1 MKVRVSQFLLAALSL
16 LVAAGCATAP
26 IRAAKVAPYHPAV
39 KALDVRTPQRGQP
52 AATNAAAPQAAPLPG
67 EAPLAEEPAV
77 RTLMPGDR
85 LQITLRVYPKTDNF
99 ESVIDEN
106 GCINLDLVGRI
117 NVGGKTSAE
126 AEKAVEKAYV
136 DGQFY
141 KTITVSIIPPV
152 REFFVKGYV
161 LRPGNYPI
169 NRAKM
174 TVLQALSMA
183 GGWNEFADPNKVR
196 LVRGGDVM
204 ILNIP
209 KIQARTET
217 DVYIEP
223 GDVID
228 VPKRWM

>member
-1 MKVRVSQFLLAALSL
+1 MKSFSLRSFFLLLGALVL
-16 LVAAGCATAP
+16 AGCSTLP
-26 IRAAKVAPYHPAV
+26 RRAGTVMPYHPDV
-39 KALDVRTPQRGQP
+39 EALDIRK
-52 AATNAAAPQAAPLPG
+52 AAAEPAGAVTPRPPVSPVTGLAG
-67 EAPLAEEPAV
+67 AAEEPAR
-77 RTLMPGDR
+77 RTLLPGDR
-85 LQITLRVYPKTDNF
+85 LAMTFRVYPKTENF
-99 ESVIDEN
+99 ECVIDEN
-106 GCINLDLVGRI
+106 GSINLDLVGRVK
-117 NVGGKTSAE
+117 VGGLSTAE
-126 AEKAVEKAYV
+126 AEKIIEKAYV

-161 LRPGNYPI
+161 IRPGNYPI
-169 NRAKM
+169 SGAKM
-174 TVLQALSMA
+174 TVLQALSVA

-196 LVRGGDVM
+196 LVRGGEIMV
-204 ILNIP
+204 LNIP